1 MQSQFRRLS
10 SCAMSTPEADSLVES
25 LVLRIL
31 EAPDA
36 AAALTRVAAEHPDL
50 VERVRRVVD
59 RIRED
64 EAFVPEATVEPPR
77 FDPDAD
83 LPRSFGRFKLLQCL
97 GAGGMGAVFRAQDE
111 RLRREVAIKQIRPE
125 LVASES
131 ARRRFEREAIAA
143 SRLDHPA
150 LCRVFESGAVDGMP
164 FLVMQLVHG
173 TSLERRIRAAVRGED
188 SVLPGMANGMPT
200 TRSGADG
207 VEDMSRLLEFF
218 AKVADALH
226 HAHERGL
233 VHRDVKPAN
242 IMVSADGAPVVLDFG
257 LVRDESGQDWSLTS
271 TGAMIGTPNYMA
283 PEQLLVGTLPLDRR
297 TDVYALGVSL
307 FQALTLR
314 LPFDAPTLLELQHQI
329 VRLPLPNVRRLNP
342 QVSRDLQIVLER
354 ALDKDPQRR
363 FRTAAA
369 FAEDLRAIVAA
380 GPIAARPNGVGLR
393 LLRWTQRNPV
403 AATFVGLLS
412 TGFGVSSWLFADA
425 EAARSDTRTQLDRF
439 NRLAAV
445 NRLEHA
451 ETVARELFPPWP
463 ELIPQYQEFLA
474 KQVAPMQRELE
485 RTRATMAELAAP
497 APPETELEEVEAR
510 SILLRTL
517 RELEPK
523 LAAFVGDNGTVADVT
538 RRLASAST
546 IAARSV
552 DANDGRWPAAI
563 AAISAADD
571 VVASSRY
578 RGLQLTP
585 QMGLAPIGMD
595 PESKLWEFHDV
606 DSAAP
611 GAGTPVRDAATG
623 RLVMTAETGVVFVLV
638 PGGEFLMGAQADDP
652 KAPHYEPDD
661 PISGGSAMEH
671 DERPVHRVTLGPFLL
686 SKYEVTQAQWQRWRG
701 NAPSRFRAGFD
712 FGVPGVRDPGPT
724 NPVEGISWLDADEV
738 LRQRGWIMPTEAQWE
753 YACRAGTDTR
763 FSWGA
768 DPTAAWRY
776 ANTVDQST
784 KPFEDKGFGKGYPWN
799 DGHLVHAP
807 VGSFLPNPFGLHDM
821 HGNLWEFCR
830 DWKIGYERSVQA
842 GDGLREVDVSAPSPR
857 MRVCRGGNFQH
868 VLHLQ
873 RCADRMEVNPNEPT
887 FYNGVRPARAL
898 RP

>member
-1 MQSQFRRLS
+1 
-10 SCAMSTPEADSLVES
+10 MSTPEADPLVES
-25 LVLRIL
+25 LVLRVL

-36 AAALTRVAAEHPDL
+36 ATALRQVAAEHPDL
-50 VERVRRVVD
+50 VERVRRIVD

-64 EAFVPEATVEPPR
+64 EAFAPEVLVEPPQ
-77 FDPDAD
+77 FDPSAD

-97 GAGGMGAVFRAQDE
+97 GVGGMGAVFRARDE
-111 RLRREVAIKQIRPE
+111 RLRRDVAIKQIRPE
-125 LVASES
+125 FVASES
-131 ARRRFEREAIAA
+131 ARLRFEREAIAA

-150 LCRVFESGAVDGMP
+150 LCRVFESGTVDGMP

-173 TSLERRIRAAVRGED
+173 TPLERRIRAAARGED

-200 TRSGADG
+200 TRPGVDG
-207 VEDMSRLLEFF
+207 VEDLSRLLEFF
-218 AKVADALH
+218 AQVADALH

-242 IMVSADGAPVVLDFG
+242 IMASADGAPVVLDFG

-283 PEQLLVGTLPLDRR
+283 PEQLQVGALPLDRR

-329 VRLPLPNVRRLNP
+329 VRLPLPNLRRLNP
-342 QVSRDLQIVLER
+342 QVSRELQIVLER
-354 ALDKDPQRR
+354 ALDKDPRRR

-369 FAEDLRAIVAA
+369 FAEDLRAIVASR
-380 GPIAARPNGVGLR
+380 PIAARPNGLGLR

-412 TGFGVSSWLFADA
+412 TGLGISSWLFADA
-425 EAARSDTRTQLDRF
+425 EAARSDARTQLDRF
-439 NRLAAV
+439 NRLAVV

-451 ETVARELFPPWP
+451 ETTARELFPPWP
-463 ELIPQYQEFLA
+463 DMMPRYRAFLEE
-474 KQVAPMQRELE
+474 QVGPLQRELE
-485 RTRATMAELAAP
+485 RTRATLAELAAP
-497 APPETELEEVEAR
+497 APVDAQRDEVEAR
-510 SILLRTL
+510 SFLLRTL

-523 LAAFVGDNGTVADVT
+523 LATFVGDRGTAADVA
-538 RRLASAST
+538 RRLAAAST

-552 DANDGRWPAAI
+552 DLGDGRWPAAI
-563 AAISAADD
+563 AAITAADD
-571 VVASSRY
+571 AVASSRY
-578 RGLQLTP
+578 RGLRLAP
-585 QMGLAPIGMD
+585 QMGLVPIGMD

-611 GAGTPVRDAATG
+611 GAGAPLRDAATG

-638 PGGEFLMGAQADDP
+638 PGGEFWMGAQADDP
-652 KAPHYEPDD
+652 KGVHYEPDD

-671 DERPVHRVTLGPFLL
+671 DERPVHRVALGPFLL
-686 SKYEVTQAQWQRWRG
+686 SKYEVTQAQWQRWCG
-701 NAPSRFRAGFD
+701 TNPSRFQAGFD
-712 FGVPGVRDPGPT
+712 FGVAGVRDPGPT
-724 NPVEGISWLDADEV
+724 NPVEGVRWRDADEV
-738 LRQRGWIMPTEAQWE
+738 LRQRGWVLPTEAQWE
-753 YACRAGTDTR
+753 YACRAGADTR

-768 DPTAAWRY
+768 DPTDAWRY
-776 ANTVDQST
+776 ANTADLST

-799 DGHLVHAP
+799 DGHVVHAP
-807 VGSFLPNPFGLHDM
+807 VGSFLPNSFGLHDM

-830 DWKIGYERSVQA
+830 DWKIGYERPVQP
-842 GDGLREVDVSAPSPR
+842 GDGLREADLSAPPPK

-887 FYNGVRPARAL
+887 FYNGVRPARTL